1 MLHILKVKY
10 LYGYWI
16 LFLPIYL
23 STAKN
28 QSSMNFILVQNLLFF
43 IFVKLRYSIFYSKLG
58 FVDFYTYMSLPH

>member
-43 IFVKLRYSIFYSKLG
+43 IFVKLRYSIFDSKLG